1 MIWEQ
6 KRKRGSDM
14 EHNELDRQE
23 LGRWMKYLYF
33 GYGAGLILGLMSL
46 VPLLGG
52 ICALL
57 SELVTLAVVYILY
70 QLGTWE
76 AGYRRGALYMAL
88 ALALQLINYCF
99 NVLML
104 GQVVYAPELAVQLGL
119 ISGAMVVGSTVCSM
133 IGMYHVYR
141 THGIM
146 APAFAAKWHGLFLC
160 TVGCAVTVS
169 VVTAVA
175 AAMSLTWLAAAATL
189 VFSLAS
195 FAFEILRLVWLREM
209 VRQFG

>member
-1 MIWEQ
+1 
-6 KRKRGSDM
+6 
-14 EHNELDRQE
+14 
-23 LGRWMKYLYF
+23 
-33 GYGAGLILGLMSL
+33 
-46 VPLLGG
+46 
-52 ICALL
+52 
-57 SELVTLAVVYILY
+57 
-70 QLGTWE
+70 
-76 AGYRRGALYMAL
+76 MAL

-104 GQVVYAPELAVQLGL
+104 GQVVFAPELAVQLGL
-119 ISGAMVVGSTVCSM
+119 ISGAMVVGSSVGSM

-160 TVGCAVTVS
+160 TAGCAVTVS